1 MDVSVKEDS
10 KHQVSRASDCDDVFL
25 KYSMS
30 VKYDITEVQTMFE
43 SDLVECYQGPKSSL
57 LTELMV
63 ADKLTYV
70 VLWKPV

>member
-43 SDLVECYQGPKSSL
+43 SDLVEMLPGPI
-57 LTELMV
+57 E
-63 ADKLTYV
+63 
-70 VLWKPV
+70 